1 MNKKLRESTMEGDK
15 IISEFMNVEVW
26 EDKDHDVLWT
36 GDLADETLSCIDYSY
51 DYNSIMTVFDK
62 IESLGYGIDVYKLFT
77 NPIFKDNKD
86 VYHVEICEIEK
97 DGSYGTCI
105 VEVED
110 GPTRVMSLWKSFI
123 RFIEW
128 YKMK

>member
-26 EDKDHDVLWT
+26 EDKDHDILWT

-51 DYNSIMTVFDK
+51 NYNSIMTVFDK
-62 IESLGYGIDVYKLFT
+62 IELLGYGVDVYKLFDT
-77 NPIFKDNKD
+77 KDL
-86 VYHVEICEIEK
+86 YHVEIRKIEEDGSWGENEDVIVEIE
-97 DGSYGTCI
+97 
-105 VEVED
+105 E
-110 GPTRVMSLWKSFI
+110 GPTRVMALWKSFI

-128 YKMK
+128 YNKKK